1 MIKEIIVPLFIHVL
15 CDQFKWLTHKYWSG
29 FGTKIDSLDASKNSQ
44 PSNNTMLLENIENK

>member
-1 MIKEIIVPLFIHVL
+1 MIKAIIVSLFIHVL
-15 CDQFKWLTHKYWSG
+15 YDQFKWLTHKYWSG